1 MPDKEWN
8 EEITPFPL
16 LNRPGGPRAQTNPV
30 GSGGALLKT
39 IKVLLIEDNR
49 GDVRLIAD
57 FLAEVSGLCFEV
69 ESADRLAVGLARLG
83 QPGIDIILLDLSL
96 PDSRGLDTFLRVH
109 SLVPRLPIVLLSG
122 LDDETLAIKAVQKG
136 AEDYLVKGHMDAS
149 HLVRAIR
156 YAIERTRRRSAEQF
170 MRATEVK
177 LRMARQIQQNL
188 FPAASPALPGFD
200 IAGVSHC
207 AEATGGDY
215 FDYIP
220 MLDDCL
226 GIVIADVSGHGFGP
240 ALLMASTRAYLR
252 ALAQTHRSVGS
263 ILTLANRFLVKEV
276 GEDGFI
282 TLLLAR
288 LNPRTRSLVYASAGH
303 QTGYLFDPA
312 GIVKQPLESTS
323 FPLGVV
329 PDDEFVDAPA
339 QELQPGE
346 IVLLLTDGI
355 LEARATDETP
365 FGRERALEVIRSHRD
380 RPASEI
386 VAALCRSVRDFCKNK
401 TLIDDVTA
409 IVIKVVGA

>member
-1 MPDKEWN
+1 MPNKEWN
-8 EEITPFPL
+8 DEITPPPL
-16 LNRPGGPRAQTNPV
+16 INRPGTPRAQINPREP
-30 GSGGALLKT
+30 GGPPLKT

-49 GDVRLIAD
+49 GDVRLIQE
-57 FLAEVSGLCFEV
+57 FLAEVSGLHFEL
-69 ESADRLAVGLARLG
+69 ESADRLSTGLARLA

-96 PDSRGLDTFLRVH
+96 PDSRGLETFLRVH
-109 SLVPRLPIVLLSG
+109 TLVPRVPIVLLSG
-122 LDDETLAIKAVQKG
+122 LDDETLAIKAMQKG

-156 YAIERTRRRSAEQF
+156 YAIERTRRRTAEQF
-170 MRATEVK
+170 VRATEVK

-188 FPAASPALPGFD
+188 FPAAAPALPGFD

-220 MLDDCL
+220 MLDECL

-276 GEDGFI
+276 GEDGFV

-303 QTGYLFDPA
+303 QTAYLLDST
-312 GIVKQPLESTS
+312 GTVKKLLESTAC
-323 FPLGVV
+323 PLGVV
-329 PDDEFVDAPA
+329 ADDEFVDAPA
-339 QELQPGE
+339 HELQPGE
-346 IVLLLTDGI
+346 IVLLVTDGM
-355 LEARATDETP
+355 LEARSADETP
-365 FGRERALEVIRSHRD
+365 FGRERVLEIVRGHRD
-380 RPASEI
+380 KPAREI
-386 VAALCRSVRDFCKNK
+386 VAELCRAVRDYCKNK

-409 IVIKVVGA
+409 IVIKVAAA